1 MTTPYQSQYWAHLL
15 TLKGSSD
22 SVSNLARSIANARVD
37 LNPHQV
43 EASLFAL
50 RSPYSKGVLL
60 ADEVGLGKTIE
71 AGLVLSQRWA
81 ERHRK
86 LLLIL
91 PATLR
96 NQWARELEDK
106 FYLPSVILDRRE
118 YNRLKRENNGN
129 PFDQRDKIIV
139 VSYQFAAQHKDE
151 IRRIPWDLVVIDEAH
166 RLRNVYKPNAKTAQ
180 ALQYAIEDANKL
192 LLTATP
198 LQNSLLELYGL
209 ASFIDP
215 HIFGDIDSFKEQF
228 VRGVGDEVLRN
239 LELRTRLA
247 PLCTRTLRKQVQE
260 YIRFTRRVPLTQEF
274 YPTDEEHHLYESL
287 SAYLQRDV
295 LHALPA
301 SQRKLMTL
309 VLRKL
314 LASSTFAVAAT
325 LQRLIYRLENLLD
338 AGPEFWDET
347 ETEEDLLDDEEE
359 ELFGDGEF
367 EPEPD
372 PLTIKELVEEELAE
386 LRTYAM
392 LAANIT
398 NNTKGEALVKALQM
412 AFEQTA
418 ALGGPRKAVVFTE
431 SRKTQRYLLE
441 LLNDSGYAGE
451 VVLLNGTNTDP
462 ECTEVY
468 NRWVERHGE
477 RLARQ
482 ESKQVAMRTALV
494 DEFRDHATILIS
506 TEAGAEGLNLQ
517 FCSLVVNYD
526 LPWNPQRVEQRIGR
540 CHRYGQQ
547 HDVVVLNFLNKR
559 NEADQR
565 VYEILSQKFQ
575 LFDGVFGSS
584 DEVLGALE
592 SGIDVERRIMD
603 VYQSCRTQ
611 EEIAAA
617 FDALQKSLDE
627 QIQARL
633 AQTRQVLMDNFDEE
647 VHARLKLHQEEAQQS
662 LDLRTRWLAALT
674 RFELDGQ
681 AQWAPDEMS
690 FRYAENG
697 TAPVG
702 YYLDWKSADKND
714 GVHYRPESDLATQVI
729 EQAVSR
735 QLPVAHL
742 QFDYEAHGTRISVLE
757 PLRGR
762 SGWLELSK
770 LTVTSLE
777 TEEFLIASGV
787 LDDGTPLDD
796 ELLHKLLSIP
806 ATVLSEFV
814 SGEPPD
820 LEPLRQQE
828 IDLRLEHVQTRNI
841 TFFDEEVAKLDRW
854 ADDLKY
860 GPERELKE
868 IDREIAD
875 ARRAATLAHS
885 LQEKLDAQKSIR
897 TLEAKRGKKRR
908 DLYEAQDSIDEQR
921 SELIG
926 KLEGQ
931 LQQKVHI
938 CQLFIIGWDIAW

>member
-1 MTTPYQSQYWAHLL
+1 MTTAYQSQYWAHLL

-50 RSPYSKGVLL
+50 RSPYSRGVLL

-81 ERHRK
+81 ERRRK

-96 NQWARELEDK
+96 TQWARELEEK
-106 FYLPSVILDRRE
+106 FYLPSIVLDRRE
-118 YNRLKRENNGN
+118 YNRLRRENNGH
-129 PFDQRDKIIV
+129 PFDQRDHIV
-139 VSYQFAAQHKDE
+139 IVSYQFAAHHRDE

-166 RLRNVYKPNAKTAQ
+166 RLRNVYKPHAKTAQ
-180 ALQYAIEDANKL
+180 ALQYAVEDANKI

-274 YPTDEEHHLYESL
+274 FPTDEEHHLYESL
-287 SAYLQRDV
+287 SAYLQREV

-314 LASSTFAVAAT
+314 LASSTFAIAAT
-325 LQRLIYRLENLLD
+325 LQRLIVRLENLRD

-347 ETEEDLLDDEEE
+347 DSEEDLLDDEEE
-359 ELFGDGEF
+359 ELFGEGEL
-367 EPEPD
+367 EPTPA
-372 PLTIKELVEEELAE
+372 PATTRELIEQELAE
-386 LRTYAM
+386 LRTYAT
-392 LAANIT
+392 LAANIE
-398 NNTKGEALVKALQM
+398 NNTKGDALVKALDS
-412 AFEQTA
+412 AFAQTA

-441 LLNDSGYAGE
+441 LLTRQGYSGE
-451 VVLLNGTNTDP
+451 IVLLNGTNTDP
-462 ECTEVY
+462 ECTDVY
-468 NRWVERHGE
+468 NRWLERHGG
-477 RLARQ
+477 RTTRQ

-494 DEFRDHATILIS
+494 EEFRDHATILIA

-592 SGIDVERRIMD
+592 SGIDVERRIME
-603 VYQSCRTQ
+603 VYQTCRTPA
-611 EEIAAA
+611 EIAAA
-617 FDALQKSLDE
+617 FDALQRSLDE

-647 VHARLKLHQEEAQQS
+647 VHARLKLNQEAAQQS

-674 RFELDGQ
+674 RFELGVH
-681 AQWAPDEMS
+681 ARWAPDEMS
-690 FRYAENG
+690 FQYTLNG
-697 TAPVG
+697 DGPQD
-702 YYLDWKSADKND
+702 YYLHWKAADEHN
-714 GVHYRPESDLATQVI
+714 GIHYRPESDLATRLM
-729 EQAVSR
+729 EQALAR
-735 QLPVAHL
+735 ELPTAHL
-742 QFDYEAHGTRISVLE
+742 AFDYAAHGTRISVLE
-757 PLRGR
+757 PYRGR
-762 SGWLELSK
+762 SGWLELTR

-777 TEEFLIASGV
+777 TEEFLIAAGT

-796 ELLHKLLSIP
+796 ELLHKLLSLP
-806 ATVLSEFV
+806 AAVV
-814 SGEPPD
+814 GAAPVGPAPD
-820 LEPLRQQE
+820 LSLLLQAE
-828 IDLRLEHVQTRNI
+828 IDQRLHHVQTRNI
-841 TFFDEEVAKLDRW
+841 TYFDEEVAKLDRW

-868 IDREIAD
+868 IDREIND
-875 ARRAATLAHS
+875 ARRAASLAHS
-885 LQEKLDAQKSIR
+885 LQEKLDAQRSLR
-897 TLEAKRGKKRR
+897 TLEAKRSKKRR
-908 DLYEAQDSIDEQR
+908 ELYEAQDSIDLQR
-921 SELIG
+921 NELIG

-931 LQQKVHI
+931 LQQRTSRARLYQI
-938 CQLFIIGWDIAW
+938 QFTL